1 MNNVAVPGTSGPEFD
16 VLAFAEQSY
25 ADQPPG
31 LRTNMVMSL
40 DGAVSFRGRVGPLSS
55 HTDRALFH
63 ALRALSDVVLVGA
76 ATARA
81 ERYGPVK
88 LSDDLQE
95 LRSRVRP
102 GAPATPPMA
111 IVTASCEL
119 PERMLAAS
127 SAAGMPRPIVITSGR
142 AETTAVRDHV
152 DLIVAGADEV
162 DLPAA
167 LAELRARGMHRILCE
182 GGPTLIDRLTEDD
195 LVDELCVTLTPQLTA
210 EALPVAGPSN
220 TATALPSPRRFALRH
235 ARAHDDELFLR
246 YSRPR

>member
-1 MNNVAVPGTSGPEFD
+1 MSAVVPEAGGPEFD

-25 ADQPPG
+25 ADPPAG
-31 LRTNMVMSL
+31 VRTNMVMSL

-55 HTDRALFH
+55 NTDRALFH

-81 ERYGPVK
+81 ERYGPVT
-88 LSDDLQE
+88 LGEDLQN

-102 GAPATPPMA
+102 DASATPPMA

-119 PERMLAAS
+119 PERILAGGP
-127 SAAGMPRPIVITSGR
+127 AGAPRPIVITSAR
-142 AETTAVRDHV
+142 ADTAAIGDQV
-152 DLIVAGADEV
+152 DLIVAGDDEV

-167 LAELRARGMHRILCE
+167 LDQLRGRGLHKVLCE

-210 EALPVAGPSN
+210 EALPVARPSN
-220 TATALPSPRRFALRH
+220 AVTALSSPRRFALRH
-235 ARAHDDELFLR
+235 ARAHNDELFLR
-246 YSRPR
+246 YTRPQ